1 MFCRNCGNNLDEGVS
16 FCAACGTPVQAAP
29 TEQPAPQPAPQPV
42 QQPVY
47 QQPVYQQ
54 PTYQQPTYQNPAYQ
68 QNPTGYAPVV
78 FVQEMPMKWYKFL
91 IYFSLFASAV
101 LNLINGIGMLTGTIY
116 QGQADLV
123 YAVFDG
129 LKGLDTFMGVFA
141 LALAGFAIFVRFQL
155 SGYKKIAPRLLL
167 ILYIG
172 VVVFDLSYIIGLGS
186 VLPEMAMDMI
196 DTTSFYSSMISSAVF
211 AVVNFIYF
219 KKRAHLF
226 VN

>member
-1 MFCRNCGNNLDEGVS
+1 MFCRNCGNNLPEGTS
-16 FCAACGTPVQAAP
+16 FCTACGTPIQAAP
-29 TEQPAPQPAPQPV
+29 AEQPAPQPV

-54 PTYQQPTYQNPAYQ
+54 PNYQ
-68 QNPTGYAPVV
+68 QNPYQQPVYQQPPVV

-101 LNLINGIGMLTGTIY
+101 LNVINGLGLLTGTIY

-123 YAVFDG
+123 YATFEG
-129 LKGLDTFMGVFA
+129 LKGLDTFVGIFS
-141 LALAGFAIFVRFQL
+141 LALAGFAVFVRFQL
-155 SGYKKIAPRLLL
+155 SGYKKLAPRLLL

-172 VVVFDLSYIIGLGS
+172 VIVFDLVYIIGMGT
-186 VLPEMAMDMI
+186 VLPDIAMDMI
-196 DTTSFYSSMISSAVF
+196 DTSSFYSSMISSAVF
-211 AVVNFIYF
+211 AIVNYIYF